1 MTRRALSHR
10 ARLAPLCAAAAL
22 LLGAAPAF
30 AQEEV
35 GGASKRGGRIRLGG
49 GMLAGDLTFRGS
61 QFPELGRDD
70 VRIDTAITAAPALR
84 FGVLYFFDRPFAVD
98 VDATVGF
105 AEIAVPGALDKAGAQ
120 PKLRLFPW
128 GVRSHFVYRWRT
140 SGSPQA
146 FGVQAEIGTELVGY
160 RIQENEVATQQGE
173 EDPVS
178 IGKALL
184 MSTTVAGPSTGI
196 ALHLPLGAKLTLE
209 AGGRY
214 LAPLFIRETPQ
225 ASGRPKGGTGLS
237 ARLGAHLSISGTL
250 GLELQLRRRTV
261 EVEFKDQGDRG
272 STDRGVTGGRS
283 ADTYTEVMLDM
294 TWAI

>member
-1 MTRRALSHR
+1 MTRRASSHCGR
-10 ARLAPLCAAAAL
+10 TVALCAAAAL
-22 LLGAAPAF
+22 SVLAAPAF
-30 AQEEV
+30 AQQDA
-35 GGASKRGGRIRLGG
+35 GAASERGGRIRFGG
-49 GMLAGDLTFRGS
+49 GVLGGDLTFRGS

-70 VRIDTAITAAPALR
+70 VRIDTAITGAPSLR
-84 FGVLYFFDRPFAVD
+84 FGLVYFFDRPFAVD

-105 AEIAVPGALDKAGAQ
+105 AEITVPGTLDKAGAQ

-146 FGVQAEIGTELVGY
+146 FGIQAEIGTELVGY

-184 MSTTVAGPSTGI
+184 MSTTIAGPSGGV
-196 ALHLPLGAKLTLE
+196 ALHLPLGAKLSLE
-209 AGGRY
+209 VGGRY

-225 ASGRPKGGTGLS
+225 ASGRPKGGFGLS
-237 ARLGAHLSISGTL
+237 GRLGAHLSISDSL
-250 GLELQLRRRTV
+250 GLELQVRRRTV
-261 EVEFKDQGDRG
+261 EVEFKEQGDRG

-283 ADTYTEVMLDM
+283 ADTYTEAMLDV

>member
-1 MTRRALSHR
+1 MTRRAPSHR
-10 ARLAPLCAAAAL
+10 GRTVALCAAAAL
-22 LLGAAPAF
+22 FVAAAPAF
-30 AQEEV
+30 AQQDD
-35 GGASKRGGRIRLGG
+35 GGASKRGGRIRIGG
-49 GMLAGDLTFRGS
+49 GVLGGDLTFRGS

-70 VRIDTAITAAPALR
+70 VRIDTAITGAPSLR
-84 FGVLYFFDRPFAVD
+84 FGLLYFFDRPFAVD
-98 VDATVGF
+98 IDATVGF
-105 AEIAVPGALDKAGAQ
+105 AEIAIPGALDKAGAQ

-146 FGVQAEIGTELVGY
+146 FGIQAEIGTELVGY

-184 MSTTVAGPSTGI
+184 MSTTIAGPSTGV
-196 ALHLPLGAKLTLE
+196 ALHLPLGAKLSLE

-225 ASGRPKGGTGLS
+225 GSGRPKGGSGLS
-237 ARLGAHLSISGTL
+237 ARLGAHLAISDAL

-283 ADTYTEVMLDM
+283 ADTYTEAMLDV

>member
-1 MTRRALSHR
+1 MSRRAPSHR
-10 ARLAPLCAAAAL
+10 SRNLQHCVAAAL
-22 LLGAAPAF
+22 LVAATPAF
-30 AQEEV
+30 AQQDDAGSAE
-35 GGASKRGGRIRLGG
+35 RGGRIRIGG
-49 GMLAGDLTFRGS
+49 GVLGGDLTFRGS
-61 QFPELGRDD
+61 QFPELGRED
-70 VRIDTAITAAPALR
+70 VRIDTAITGAPSLR
-84 FGVLYFFDRPFAVD
+84 FGLLYFFDRPFAID
-98 VDATVGF
+98 VDATLGY
-105 AEIAVPGALDKAGAQ
+105 AEIDVPGALDEAGAL

-146 FGVQAEIGTELVGY
+146 FGIQGEIGTELVGY

-184 MSTTVAGPSTGI
+184 MSTTIAGPSAGF
-196 ALHLPLGAKLTLE
+196 ALHLPLGARLSLE

-214 LAPLFIRETPQ
+214 FEPLFIRETPQ
-225 ASGRPKGGTGLS
+225 ASGRPKGGIGLS
-237 ARLGAHLSISGTL
+237 ARLGAHLSISDSL

-261 EVEFKDQGDRG
+261 EVEFKEQGDRG

-283 ADTYTEVMLDM
+283 ADTYTEAILDV